1 MAHIIGGSL
10 VLVSLIM
17 VLLNNNR
24 MLALDI
30 YRVLVLLLLFSLA
43 LSVHGLSH
51 LGLEKAYG
59 YSPYN
64 VFCLRH
70 ESKYEKRHG
79 SKYEGKHESK
89 SGEKHKS
96 E

>member
-1 MAHIIGGSL
+1 
-10 VLVSLIM
+10 VLVSFIII
-17 VLLNNNR
+17 LLNNSR
-24 MLALDI
+24 ILGLDI

-64 VFCLRH
+64 VFCLK
-70 ESKYEKRHG
+70 SKH
-79 SKYEGKHESK
+79 EGKHES
-89 SGEKHKS
+89 E